1 LKAEVLGEKKLG
13 KKSLIVKDLMLG
25 CYLALKRG
33 SYYVITASSIYLEM
47 RISHREFGKERGGV
61 EIFLHTNLL
70 SENIFSAESSCIPFL
85 RTKEVGGYM
94 RGVAST
100 KNEKV

>member
-25 CYLALKRG
+25 CYLALTRG

-47 RISHREFGKERGGV
+47 RISHREFGKERGGSKFFYTQ
-61 EIFLHTNLL
+61 IFCRK
-70 SENIFSAESSCIPFL
+70 IFSRRKA
-85 RTKEVGGYM
+85 
-94 RGVAST
+94 VAYHF
-100 KNEKV
+100 